1 MVLCNLINHLR
12 FTILSHIMQAAV
24 PACLNPSTF
33 LSRPSPFLEP
43 LRDHSR
49 TIAGLIYWRGSGL
62 HCASSSD
69 TSRVGGQ
76 AFENVRKQSH
86 HILERSVSEISLKGS
101 QDKAG
106 SPTSIARRFQTHG
119 PLIDRPPACSMAK
132 QAVTIDGSEEHS
144 EHWRV
149 MSMDSTE

>member
-1 MVLCNLINHLR
+1 MTMVLCNLINHLR

-76 AFENVRKQSH
+76 AFEN
-86 HILERSVSEISLKGS
+86 GS